1 MGFIQSHSLLATA
14 MIDARVQVET
24 VLGERRGTMFEDI
37 FLLVFCFILAIGG
50 LAAVVWGFV
59 TGRIFSIDGLW
70 LALICL
76 TLSAVFGGN
85 IVWSIYTG
93 EFQRILQEWRK
104 GSSPSG
110 TPR

>member
-1 MGFIQSHSLLATA
+1 
-14 MIDARVQVET
+14 
-24 VLGERRGTMFEDI
+24 
-37 FLLVFCFILAIGG
+37 
-50 LAAVVWGFV
+50 
-59 TGRIFSIDGLW
+59 
-70 LALICL
+70 L